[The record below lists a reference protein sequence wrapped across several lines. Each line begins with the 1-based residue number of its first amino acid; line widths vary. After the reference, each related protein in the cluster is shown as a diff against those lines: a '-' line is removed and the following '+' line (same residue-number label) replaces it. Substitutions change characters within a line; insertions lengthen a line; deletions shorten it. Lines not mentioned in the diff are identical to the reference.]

1 MSEGMILKIVR
12 VAMEVISMRLLTI
25 LSMAMSF
32 ALAVWTMLEPSWE
45 RMAMAAFFAVCV
57 YLPCISIERGK
68 KNDESKDQ

>member
-68 KNDESKDQ
+68 KNDETKD

>member
-45 RMAMAAFFAVCV
+45 RMAMAAFFAV
-57 YLPCISIERGK
+57 YMNNGSFTDLYFHHFSFLFRY
-68 KNDESKDQ
+68 

>member
-12 VAMEVISMRLLTI
+12 MAMEVLSMRLLTI

-57 YLPCISIERGK
+57 YLPCISIEKGK
-68 KNDESKDQ
+68 KNDEVKD

>member
-68 KNDESKDQ
+68 KNDEVKD

>member
-32 ALAVWTMLEPSWE
+32 ALAIWTMLEPSWE

-68 KNDESKDQ
+68 KNDESKN